1 MEITREEI
9 FLEKLEALK
18 QFQCDYPESVLGG
31 SIGLFLHG
39 VDLKRDLTMS
49 DLDFCM
55 PNCSR
60 LVEDRL
66 NSELVKQHQENSGS
80 DFRHKVNLNHKAEGY
95 FTKVEVSE
103 RDCDFVYKTY
113 GGFTY
118 RLQPLS
124 DILLWKA
131 HYAFK
136 GISKHKED
144 LKEIIYGKFPSAKP
158 DPNEIQTFTHK
169 YGLSNQPTVLED
181 DGLPF

>member
-1 MEITREEI
+1 MITKEEI
-9 FLEKLEALK
+9 FAEKLEVLK

-55 PNCSR
+55 PDCSK

-66 NSELVKQHQENSGS
+66 NSELVKHHQENSGS
-80 DFRHKVNLNHKAEGY
+80 DFRHKVNLNHKTEGY
-95 FTKVEVSE
+95 YTKVEISE
-103 RDCDFVYKTY
+103 RDCDFVYKY
-113 GGFTY
+113 HEGFMY
-118 RLQPLS
+118 KLQTLS

-144 LKEIIYGKFPSAKP
+144 LQEIIHARFPSTKP
-158 DPNEIQTFTHK
+158 DPNEIQTFIGK
-169 YGLSNQPTVLED
+169 YGLSKQPTVLED